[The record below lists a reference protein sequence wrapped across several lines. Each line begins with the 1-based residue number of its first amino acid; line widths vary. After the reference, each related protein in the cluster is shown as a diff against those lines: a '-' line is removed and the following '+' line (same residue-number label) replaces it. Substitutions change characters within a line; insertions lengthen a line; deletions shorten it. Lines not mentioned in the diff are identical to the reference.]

1 MQSIGVKKLV
11 YGLVMSSVLMWQL
24 AEASSDHLCAKAFS
38 NIENIGLDADPYDRL
53 LAIEAMSRH
62 GRPADKEYLLARVD
76 PDQPF
81 IASSAISTLA
91 GMNDPVLN
99 NRLYRMAAADADI
112 AGLVIQNLQYVV
124 MSGSEGFIKTYL
136 NNELSP
142 LKQVWSMKAIAKQAD
157 PAIVGWLQQ
166 RYSSYTTTPLLQSY
180 VLYALVKLQAE
191 MPNHSQMAVDFANN
205 QDPLVREVAAVIL
218 GELPSSESV
227 EQLRTLTHDVH
238 HRVKLAALVSL
249 AKVKEGEAKLKILQQ
264 LMLNSV
270 PNSELLAGGVKRL
283 PAPLAID
290 IINSYLAS
298 TQANGVSL
306 RVLESLA
313 SVRGGDAVYALNWG
327 LQKSDEGHVLQAIFA
342 LAARQQKNERSLLN
356 SLLDSDKPSIK
367 SSASWAY
374 LQFPCEA
381 ANY

>member
-306 RVLESLA
+306 IVLESLA
-313 SVRGGDAVYALNWG
+313 SVRGGDAAYALNWG

-342 LAARQQKNERSLLN
+342 LAARQQKNERRLLN
-356 SLLDSDKPSIK
+356 ALLDSDEPSIK